1 MQLIYKIMKV
11 FVNKPSK
18 SLQYLAITKRW
29 VTDLDS
35 HRINVGYLERL
46 HDDFVKSIAPRYSA
60 ELAEIKRDL
69 FMISEQAGKT
79 ETLLFMQINLLELMV
94 NDSIPED
101 IVSLNAKQNRLD
113 YWMRD
118 LGVVVYKTKKHLLG
132 LIEVVVF

>member
-1 MQLIYKIMKV
+1 MKV
-11 FVNKPSK
+11 FINKPSK

-46 HDDFVKSIAPRYSA
+46 HDDFVKSTAPRYSA

-79 ETLLFMQINLLELMV
+79 ETLLFMHINLLELMI

-101 IVSLNAKQNRLD
+101 TVSLNAKHNRLD

-118 LGVVVYKTKKHLLG
+118 LAVVVYKTKKHLLG